1 MIPVRGYKGAKVAVL
16 GLGRSGLSAARSL
29 RAGGAEALVWDDNE
43 EARARAEAEKT
54 DEDLLEELGLPD
66 PDMLQPGDDFSAFM
80 QKAVP
85 ERLRRRALRRL
96 WTSNPVLANLDG
108 LTEYSED
115 FTDAATV
122 LPDLR
127 TAYEVGRGMY
137 EHVRTLAAKA
147 LEEGD
152 LDRASAVRG
161 MKEDVTRRIEAV
173 SLHQMQR
180 LRAKEPRRLPTYAR
194 EIELTEA
201 LDDIFRTIRSIA
213 KSQLMAAG
221 GRGRSPEA

>member
-1 MIPVRGYKGAKVAVL
+1 MAELRETADFWSRRRAAVQAEAEAE
-16 GLGRSGLSAARSL
+16 AAAL
-29 RAGGAEALVWDDNE
+29 RAAE
-43 EARARAEAEKT
+43 EAQAAEERARAEAEKT
-54 DEDLLEELGLPD
+54 DGELLEELGLPD
-66 PDMLQPGDDFSAFM
+66 PDTLQPGDDFSAFM

-147 LEEGD
+147 LEEGED
-152 LDRASAVRG
+152 TAAADPEEGAQQATEAAEAAPAEAAEPPAPRLRETAEHEMPVEEMGEEPASA
-161 MKEDVTRRIEAV
+161 
-173 SLHQMQR
+173 
-180 LRAKEPRRLPTYAR
+180 PRRHMRFAFDT
-194 EIELTEA
+194 
-201 LDDIFRTIRSIA
+201 
-213 KSQLMAAG
+213 
-221 GRGRSPEA
+221 

>member
-1 MIPVRGYKGAKVAVL
+1 MAELRETADFWSRRRAAVQAEAEAE
-16 GLGRSGLSAARSL
+16 AAAL
-29 RAGGAEALVWDDNE
+29 RAAE
-43 EARARAEAEKT
+43 EAQAAAERARAEAEKT

-66 PDMLQPGDDFSAFM
+66 PDTLQPGDDFSAFM

-137 EHVRTLAAKA
+137 EHVRTLAAQA
-147 LEEGD
+147 LEEDAETAGAD
-152 LDRASAVRG
+152 TEEGAQQA
-161 MKEDVTRRIEAV
+161 TEAAEAAPAEAAEPPAP
-173 SLHQMQR
+173 R
-180 LRAKEPRRLPTYAR
+180 LRETAAHEMPVEEMGEAPAPAPRRHMRFAFDT
-194 EIELTEA
+194 
-201 LDDIFRTIRSIA
+201 
-213 KSQLMAAG
+213 
-221 GRGRSPEA
+221 